1 MVEIVHRHLNGNFE
15 VILVFTV
22 IIGSELILESGSE
35 RLEMIVKMI
44 MSTFYRLHDGRKGEI
59 FRI

>member
-1 MVEIVHRHLNGNFE
+1 MK
-15 VILVFTV
+15 LVFTV
-22 IIGSELILESGSE
+22 VIGSELILESGSE
-35 RLEMIVKMI
+35 RLEVIAKMI